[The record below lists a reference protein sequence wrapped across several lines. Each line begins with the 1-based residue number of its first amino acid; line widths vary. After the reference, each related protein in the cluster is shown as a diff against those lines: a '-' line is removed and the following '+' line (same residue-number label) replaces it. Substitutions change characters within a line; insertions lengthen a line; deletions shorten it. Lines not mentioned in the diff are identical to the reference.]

1 MKVALIGCGSIG
13 AIISQAIVDKKL
25 NVELKYVYDI
35 VEKKAREFA
44 EKFNTEY
51 KNFDEI
57 LKEDLDLIIEAAS
70 QEAVKTLIPKALEA
84 KKNVMIMST
93 GALVDNDLLQ
103 KIKFLAK
110 KNKLKVYLPS
120 GAIAGLDGIK
130 SANMANL
137 KVVTLKTI
145 KPVKSLINSPFFEKN
160 KINPDDIRTKTIIYE
175 GPAEEA
181 IKLFPSNVNVA
192 ASLSIAG
199 IGPKKTRVQIIADPN
214 IDKNIHEII
223 AEGNFGVL
231 SIRVENVPSPDNPKT
246 SYLAALSAIATLKNI
261 SEPIQVGT

>member
-1 MKVALIGCGSIG
+1 MKIALIGCGSISTVIAR
-13 AIISQAIVDKKL
+13 AIFENKIDIKL
-25 NVELKYVYDI
+25 ESVYDTD
-35 VEKKAREFA
+35 VKKATEFA
-44 EKFNTEY
+44 KKFYTNY
-51 KNFDEI
+51 KTFDEI

-93 GALVDNDLLQ
+93 GALTDDDLFQ
-103 KIKFLAK
+103 KIKMLAK
-110 KNKLKVYLPS
+110 KNELKVYLPS

-130 SANMANL
+130 SANITDL
-137 KVVTLKTI
+137 KTVTLKTT
-145 KPVKSLINSPFFEKN
+145 KPLKSFANTPFFEKN
-160 KINPDDIRTKTIIYE
+160 KINLNDIRTKTIIYE

-181 IKLFPSNVNVA
+181 TKLFPSNVNVA
-192 ASLSIAG
+192 ASLSLAG
-199 IGPKKTRVQIIADPN
+199 IGSKKTRVQIIADPN

-223 AEGNFGVL
+223 AEGSFGVL
-231 SIRVENVPSPDNPKT
+231 NIKVENVPSPDNPKT